1 METFYAGLILD
12 FPYNIQRIEE
22 LNLLHKMNEHAVL
35 RFKAIIPD
43 AQSESL
49 QKMSVDDKVSLFK
62 AHPINAEKE
71 NPLFKGMIKRA
82 AVKYVQGVHFLVI
95 EAVSFTYQM
104 DLEWKK
110 RSFQNKQKT
119 YGQIVDNLLEDYPG
133 AHCSDE
139 TIGNIETGQLL
150 LQYEETDWQFIKRMA
165 SHLNTVVISVMSE
178 ETPSLLLGIPE
189 GQETGKLEN
198 DSYTMQSRFGSTTQ
212 MGYEANH
219 TLFSVE
225 SRVALRLGA
234 QVDFQHK
241 PYVVCEVAASVVKGE
256 LLYTY
261 TLTSRSTIKTNK
273 IMNTAIQ
280 GLSLE
285 GRITQIS
292 RNQIKLHLDIDATN
306 DDAGTCWFPYSTG
319 MDNQSAYMM
328 PKSGSP
334 VKLHFPT
341 ALETGAIA
349 VSSVRRGAE
358 QSKYSQKSSDP
369 VIKSLTNDSDKEM
382 KLTGQ
387 DIVFAANSQESIK
400 FQLTGDGKVEI
411 LSDTDMCVKAATDF
425 KINLVG
431 EMPAP
436 KQIQLTAGEL
446 VAISRSPVEG
456 VNPEQVI
463 WIEDTTNAQAA
474 TIYYEGE
481 PGKAP
486 AVQYDDSALIAQDQQ
501 VMEQVNNNAAA
512 KRQALV
518 NKLEAGKQKV
528 GFGKIAMIIGAVA
541 VGVAVTVLT
550 AGAAAPL
557 VVAAASVTLAAGAT
571 TMVVAASESS
581 EGQQDIA
588 KARVGDLSQSYNF
601 MRDTVLGGNQ
611 ELYDVVK
618 YGAVTVSVAGVAFL
632 TGGASALIVPSIGG
646 GINTGITAIFD
657 PNAHPGETLIG
668 HYMSSFSNG
677 FISATVAGKFMT
689 GVKCGT
695 GALNIYSR
703 LVAGGVAAG
712 TVQDVMN
719 TGQTDLKSNLTRSLV
734 GGAFSF
740 AGNNKISSYLS
751 SVVGDMSG
759 SMADDYRKHGN
770 VKESLTVE
778 NLKKSLISSIGNLV
792 TRGDPIDVVKGRFYF
807 TATDMVVQDIGQIE
821 MVRSYTSTNSMTGGT
836 GRGFTFTYESSI
848 RRMEDHILVICTDGH
863 YEHFIE
869 QDGQWIN
876 EIGGK
881 QDYNLSENS
890 VTKEYRLIDK
900 ERRTYIYDQDGR
912 LLKIKDR
919 SNNETLLEYD
929 VEGLCKLTTPGGKE
943 ITFTYSGGKLYSIT
957 DNIGRTVKYEYE
969 GDFLTRVT
977 YPNAGVTS
985 YVYDAKG
992 RIDAITDQN
1001 GHRYVRNQYDQHDRV
1016 IRQWDADDHVTDI
1029 EYDEAKRR
1037 TTFTYH
1043 ATGVVENFEYNT
1055 DDLVTDTIYSDGT
1068 RESFTYDAH
1077 QNKSSHT
1084 DTMGHTTK
1092 WAYNIFGNLAEEI
1105 RPDGTRT
1112 ERQYDQDQNLTQIA
1126 VNGVTEK
1133 WFTHDAMGRLI
1144 EEKTSI
1150 ADGTHA
1156 VISYMYDPQGRI
1168 LSSTDTL
1175 GHTTVYSYGTDHTDA
1190 PTQVQDA
1197 EGNKYLYTFD
1207 DAARMMSITTAYGTV
1222 EFEYNHLNKRTRIV
1236 DAEGNTTLM
1245 FYDKMGNLVKKVLP
1259 NDYVARIDNGK
1270 GIEYR
1275 YDAMDRLVRM
1285 TDLAQNVSRTRYDIN
1300 GNILK
1305 EIEPNYYNHV
1315 EDDGPGTEYEYD
1327 HRGRRI
1333 KVRYP
1338 DSGIARMKYDANG
1351 NMIKMILPEH
1361 YDPIMDDGSGTEY
1374 VYDVMNRLVQIT
1386 DAEGHVSCRFV
1397 YDHAGRIIKAI
1408 DAKGYASGTNDS
1420 ERFGTLYVY
1429 NTAGW
1434 LIEKREPVEEAGE
1447 ESSGEAV
1454 SAGPIRYRLTLY
1466 RYDQAGNLLEEKRTQ
1481 EYVSE
1486 TDYAETYQS
1495 VRYSYDRNHRV
1506 IAIADDTGA
1515 EIHYTYDCLNQK
1527 TSERQKLN
1535 EQKDRLIRY
1544 EYNKTGWLQRHVEV
1558 LNANDLTDRVPGL
1571 VNAVTSYGYDRNG
1584 NVIEIVTPEGYQT
1597 EISYDVVDRMVQI
1610 SRRESTDART
1620 SSVYLKYDRTGN
1632 VIEETDTNGSK
1643 VTYTYDPVNRRIRMI
1658 GKRGGTTRLFYDKTG
1673 NIVKQVT
1680 PNQYDPAIDDG
1691 PGMTF
1696 TYDRLNRLI
1705 EVADPYGQIMER
1717 SRYNEFGELVSKMD
1731 GGVGVEY
1738 TYTLGGRV
1746 KQVMTPAKAGQGIVK
1761 QEYIYDAAGNITGIR
1776 DGEGHLTRHTV
1787 DGWGKITALHKADG
1801 STEQYRY
1808 DYAGNIVSSTD
1819 GNGQT
1824 TQYDY
1829 NSLGK
1834 LSAIQDPGQQKML
1847 YQYDTEGRLAR
1858 QTDRNGKVIEYA
1870 YNFND
1875 QLIKRREMSS
1885 GMEES
1890 YMYREDGLLQRATNE
1905 HTRYDY
1911 TYNEDGLLT
1920 GKYVSSSSGNM
1931 SAAFASLMST
1941 NAAEDRNPGHKILG
1955 YEYDVEGNRIA
1966 QTDAGGRTTEYRYDL
1981 VGRVSEIRQDQEL
1994 LAKYGYVH
2002 GNRVASILYGNGI
2015 EMAYDYDADGNVSKL
2030 QVQSP
2035 DGNPLLQHR
2044 YEYDNNG
2051 YQITRDENGK
2061 RTKYRY
2067 DAIGQ
2072 LVEAEYPGWGTER
2085 LSYDAVGNRLSRLW
2099 NDHKA
2104 SYTYDSRNRLLSV
2117 LEEALGEDSNQETGS
2132 RGQQTRYEYDHQG
2145 NLLRERSGQENISY
2159 AYDAFNRTVKAEKSD
2174 GSYIRHLYDPEGLR
2188 NGVEENGT
2196 HRRFVYD
2203 GWHMVNELDE
2213 QARVQT
2219 SFVRG
2224 HEWLARMDEVGNP
2237 SYYVNNTHGDVLHLT
2252 DRKGGIQN
2260 SYEYDA
2266 FGNTLSMAEQ
2276 IENRFRYAGETWD
2289 SVTQQYYLRARF
2301 YNPAIARFTQEDTYR
2316 GDGLNLYAY
2325 VGNNPIH
2332 YVDPSGYMRDCGNG
2346 NVYEGKD
2353 SSNEILFGQKRVSD
2367 TFNMNSGAPEYIV
2380 GRKLA
2385 DVAEDLRTGVL
2396 HSDQFEVK
2404 YFIDPKTGK
2413 KVAESNRTLTVLSMA
2428 GIKPTKTKE
2437 IIPDKAI
2444 LNRLT
2449 EAPIRQRGQKFEMP
2463 GRSIPITPGPKN
2475 LEIID
2480 IVTLPE

>member
-1 METFYAGLILD
+1 
-12 FPYNIQRIEE
+12 
-22 LNLLHKMNEHAVL
+22 
-35 RFKAIIPD
+35 
-43 AQSESL
+43 
-49 QKMSVDDKVSLFK
+49 
-62 AHPINAEKE
+62 
-71 NPLFKGMIKRA
+71 
-82 AVKYVQGVHFLVI
+82 
-95 EAVSFTYQM
+95 
-104 DLEWKK
+104 
-110 RSFQNKQKT
+110 
-119 YGQIVDNLLEDYPG
+119 
-133 AHCSDE
+133 
-139 TIGNIETGQLL
+139 
-150 LQYEETDWQFIKRMA
+150 
-165 SHLNTVVISVMSE
+165 
-178 ETPSLLLGIPE
+178 
-189 GQETGKLEN
+189 
-198 DSYTMQSRFGSTTQ
+198 
-212 MGYEANH
+212 
-219 TLFSVE
+219 
-225 SRVALRLGA
+225 
-234 QVDFQHK
+234 
-241 PYVVCEVAASVVKGE
+241 
-256 LLYTY
+256 
-261 TLTSRSTIKTNK
+261 
-273 IMNTAIQ
+273 
-280 GLSLE
+280 
-285 GRITQIS
+285 
-292 RNQIKLHLDIDATN
+292 
-306 DDAGTCWFPYSTG
+306 
-319 MDNQSAYMM
+319 
-328 PKSGSP
+328 
-334 VKLHFPT
+334 
-341 ALETGAIA
+341 
-349 VSSVRRGAE
+349 
-358 QSKYSQKSSDP
+358 
-369 VIKSLTNDSDKEM
+369 
-382 KLTGQ
+382 
-387 DIVFAANSQESIK
+387 
-400 FQLTGDGKVEI
+400 
-411 LSDTDMCVKAATDF
+411 
-425 KINLVG
+425 
-431 EMPAP
+431 
-436 KQIQLTAGEL
+436 
-446 VAISRSPVEG
+446 
-456 VNPEQVI
+456 
-463 WIEDTTNAQAA
+463 
-474 TIYYEGE
+474 
-481 PGKAP
+481 
-486 AVQYDDSALIAQDQQ
+486 
-501 VMEQVNNNAAA
+501 
-512 KRQALV
+512 
-518 NKLEAGKQKV
+518 
-528 GFGKIAMIIGAVA
+528 
-541 VGVAVTVLT
+541 
-550 AGAAAPL
+550 
-557 VVAAASVTLAAGAT
+557 AASVTLAAGAT

-588 KARVGDLSQSYNF
+588 KARAGDLSQSYNF

-618 YGAVTVSVAGVAFL
+618 YGSVTVSVAGVAFL
-632 TGGASALIVPSIGG
+632 TGGASALVVPSIGG

-657 PNAHPGETLIG
+657 PNARPGETLIG

-677 FISATVAGKFMT
+677 FISATVAGKFMS

-740 AGNNKISSYLS
+740 AGNTKVGSYLS
-751 SVVGDMSG
+751 SVVGEMAG

-770 VKESLTVE
+770 VKESLTIE
-778 NLKKSLISSIGNLV
+778 NLQKSLISSIGNLV

-807 TATDMVVQDIGQIE
+807 TATDMVAQDIGQSIE
-821 MVRSYTSTNSMTGGT
+821 MVRSYTSTNSMTGST
-836 GRGFTFTYESSI
+836 GRGFTFSYESCI
-848 RRMEDHILVICTDGH
+848 RRVEDHILVICTDGH
-863 YEHFIE
+863 YERFIL
-869 QDGQWIN
+869 QDDQWVN
-876 EIGGK
+876 EMGGK
-881 QDYNLSENS
+881 QDYNLSEDS

-900 ERRTYIYDQDGR
+900 ARRTYIYDQDGR

-929 VEGLCKLTTPGGKE
+929 EEGLCKLTTPGGKE

-985 YVYDAKG
+985 YAYDAEG

-1001 GHRYVRNQYDQHDRV
+1001 GHRYVRNQYDHHGRV
-1016 IRQWDADDHVTDI
+1016 IRQWDADDQVTDI
-1029 EYDEAKRR
+1029 EYNDEERR

-1043 ATGVVENFEYNT
+1043 ATGVVEKFEYNA

-1068 RESFTYDAH
+1068 RESFTYDAY

-1092 WAYNIFGNLAEEI
+1092 WAYNIFGNLVEEI

-1112 ERQYDQDQNLTQIA
+1112 EHQYDQDQNLTQVA
-1126 VNGVTEK
+1126 VNGVTGK
-1133 WFTHDAMGRLI
+1133 WFTYDTVGRLT
-1144 EEKTSI
+1144 EEKSSI
-1150 ADGTHA
+1150 GDGNQA
-1156 VISYMYDPQGRI
+1156 VISYTYDSHGRV
-1168 LSSTDTL
+1168 LSSTDAL
-1175 GHTTVYSYGTDHTDA
+1175 GHTTVYSYETGHTDS
-1190 PTQVQDA
+1190 PTRVRDA
-1197 EGNKYLYTFD
+1197 EGNEYRYTFD
-1207 DAARMMSITTAYGTV
+1207 EAARMMSITTDYGTV

-1270 GIEYR
+1270 GTEYR

-1300 GNILK
+1300 DNILK
-1305 EIEPNYYNHV
+1305 EIEPNYYNHA
-1315 EDDGPGTEYEYD
+1315 EDDGLGTEYEYD

-1333 KVRYP
+1333 KAMYP
-1338 DSGIARMKYDANG
+1338 DGGIARMKYDAAG
-1351 NMIKMILPEH
+1351 NISKMILPEH
-1361 YDPIMDDGSGTEY
+1361 YDPIVDDGPGTKY

-1386 DAEGHVSCRFV
+1386 DAEGHVSRRFV
-1397 YDHAGRIIKAI
+1397 YDHAGRVIKAI
-1408 DAKGYASGTNDS
+1408 DAKGYARGTNDS
-1420 ERFGTLYVY
+1420 ERFGKLYVY
-1429 NTAGW
+1429 NMAGW

-1447 ESSGEAV
+1447 ESSGGAI

-1486 TDYAETYQS
+1486 TGYAENYQS

-1506 IAIADDTGA
+1506 IAIEDDTGA
-1515 EIHYTYDCLNQK
+1515 EIRYTYDCLNQK
-1527 TSERQKLN
+1527 TSEKQKLN
-1535 EQKDRLIRY
+1535 EQKDRFIRY
-1544 EYNKTGWLQRHVEV
+1544 VYNKAGWLQRRVEV
-1558 LNANDLTDRVPGL
+1558 LNAEDLTDRVPGL
-1571 VNAVTSYGYDRNG
+1571 VDAVTSYGYDRNG
-1584 NVIEIVTPEGYQT
+1584 NVVEIITPEGYQT
-1597 EISYDVVDRMVQI
+1597 EISYDAVDRMVQI
-1610 SRRESTDART
+1610 SRREGKDARA

-1643 VTYTYDPVNRRIRMI
+1643 VTYTYDPMNRRIRMI

-1680 PNQYDPAIDDG
+1680 PNQYDPATDDG
-1691 PGMTF
+1691 LGMTF

-1731 GGVGVEY
+1731 GGVGAEY

-1746 KQVMTPAKAGQGIVK
+1746 KQVMTSGAAGQDIVR
-1761 QEYIYDAAGNITGIR
+1761 QEYIYDAAGNIIGIR

-1801 STEQYRY
+1801 STEHYRY

-1819 GNGQT
+1819 GNGHT

-1834 LSAIQDPGQQKML
+1834 LSAVQDPGQQKML

-1858 QTDRNGKVIEYA
+1858 QTDRNGKVMEYA

-1885 GMEES
+1885 GMEET
-1890 YMYREDGLLQRATNE
+1890 YVYREDGLLQTAANE

-1920 GKYVSSSSGNM
+1920 GKYMGSSSGNM
-1931 SAAFASLMST
+1931 SEAFASLMRN
-1941 NAAEDRNPGHKILG
+1941 NAAEDRGLGRKILA
-1955 YEYDVEGNRIA
+1955 YEYDAEGNPIA
-1966 QTDAGGRTTEYRYDL
+1966 QTDIGGRTTEYRYDL
-1981 VGRVSEIRQDQEL
+1981 VGRVSEIRQDEEL
-1994 LAKYGYVH
+1994 LAKYGYVF
-2002 GNRVASILYGNGI
+2002 GNRVSSILYGNGI

-2030 QVQSP
+2030 QAQSP
-2035 DGNPLLQHR
+2035 DGSLLLQHR

-2051 YQITRDENGK
+2051 HQIARDENGK

-2085 LSYDAVGNRLSRLW
+2085 LSYDPVGNRLSQIW
-2099 NDHKA
+2099 NDHKT

-2117 LEEALGEDSNQETGS
+2117 LEEALGEGSDQEKGA
-2132 RGQQTRYEYDHQG
+2132 RGQQTRYEYDAQG
-2145 NLLRERSGQENISY
+2145 NLLRERNGQESISY

-2188 NGVEENGT
+2188 NGIEENGT

-2203 GWHMVNELDE
+2203 GWYMVNELDE
-2213 QARVQT
+2213 GARVQA

-2224 HEWLARMDEVGNP
+2224 HELLARVDDVGNP

-2266 FGNTLSMAEQ
+2266 FGNTLSIAEQ
-2276 IENRFRYAGETWD
+2276 IENRFRYAGEAWD

-2332 YVDPSGYMRDCGNG
+2332 YVDPSGYMKCDDKG
-2346 NVYEGKD
+2346 NVYEGNKKTDLNDTKD
-2353 SSNEILFGQKRVSD
+2353 ATPSRADSLREKYSHLTPSERATRLQQ
-2367 TFNMNSGAPEYIV
+2367 
-2380 GRKLA
+2380 LA
-2385 DVAEDLRTGVL
+2385 EANAYRRLQDL
-2396 HSDQFEVK
+2396 E
-2404 YFIDPKTGK
+2404 
-2413 KVAESNRTLTVLSMA
+2413 N
-2428 GIKPTKTKE
+2428 
-2437 IIPDKAI
+2437 
-2444 LNRLT
+2444 
-2449 EAPIRQRGQKFEMP
+2449 
-2463 GRSIPITPGPKN
+2463 SIPGAHFLQKHGAQTTLQSQLDRVQYAVNPTTKQIETYRDGRLKRPSSATKFMSHRDQINMIERAQRIYDNTGDRLLAEKPITYRD
-2475 LEIID
+2475 IIGSGYQRNTLD
-2480 IVTLPE
+2480 YGVSYTGQVFLPNGQPVTAFPIWGK

>member
-12 FPYNIQRIEE
+12 FPYNIQRIEK
-22 LNLLHKMNEHAVL
+22 LNFLHKMNEHAVL

-71 NPLFKGMIKRA
+71 NPLFRGMIKRA
-82 AVKYVQGVHFLVI
+82 AVKYVQGVHFLEV

-241 PYVVCEVAASVVKGE
+241 PYIVCEVAASVVKGE

-411 LSDTDMCVKAATDF
+411 LSDTDMCVKATTDF

-431 EMPAP
+431 ELPAP

-463 WIEDTTNAQAA
+463 WIEDKTNAQAA

-486 AVQYDDSALIAQDQQ
+486 AVQYDDSALIAQDKQ

-668 HYMSSFSNG
+668 HYMNSFSNG

-703 LVAGGVAAG
+703 LVASGVAAG

-881 QDYNLSENS
+881 QDYNLSEDS
-890 VTKEYRLIDK
+890 VTKEYRLTDK

-1361 YDPIMDDGSGTEY
+1361 YDPIMDDGPGTEY

-1386 DAEGHVSCRFV
+1386 DAEGHVSRRFV
-1397 YDHAGRIIKAI
+1397 YDHAGRVTKAI
-1408 DAKGYASGTNDS
+1408 DGKGYASETNDS

-1434 LIEKREPVEEAGE
+1434 LIEKREPVEE
-1447 ESSGEAV
+1447 SDQV
-1454 SAGPIRYRLTLY
+1454 LYRLTLY

-1584 NVIEIVTPEGYQT
+1584 NVVEIVTPEGYQT
-1597 EISYDVVDRMVQI
+1597 EISYDAVDRMVQI

-1705 EVADPYGQIMER
+1705 EVANPYGQIMER

-1776 DGEGHLTRHTV
+1776 DGEGHLTRHIV

-1801 STEQYRY
+1801 STEHYRY

-1834 LSAIQDPGQQKML
+1834 LSAILDPDKQKML

-1875 QLIKRREMSS
+1875 QLLKRREMSS
-1885 GMEES
+1885 GVEES
-1890 YMYREDGLLQRATNE
+1890 YMYREDGLLQTAANE

-1920 GKYVSSSSGNM
+1920 GKYMSSSGNM
-1931 SAAFASLMST
+1931 SAAFANLMSN
-1941 NAAEDRNPGHKILG
+1941 NAAEDRGSGHKILA
-1955 YEYDVEGNRIA
+1955 YEYDAEGNPIA

-1994 LAKYGYVH
+1994 LAKYGYVY

-2030 QVQSP
+2030 QAQSP
-2035 DGNPLLQHR
+2035 DGSPLLQHR

-2051 YQITRDENGK
+2051 HQIARDENGK

-2085 LSYDAVGNRLSRLW
+2085 LSYDAVGNRLSRMW

-2117 LEEALGEDSNQETGS
+2117 LEEALGEGSNQEAGS
-2132 RGQQTRYEYDHQG
+2132 RGQQTRYEYDAQG
-2145 NLLRERSGQENISY
+2145 NLLRERSGQESISY

-2203 GWHMVNELDE
+2203 GWYMVNELDE
-2213 QARVQT
+2213 EARVQA

-2224 HEWLARMDEVGNP
+2224 HEWLARVDEVGNP

-2252 DRKGGIQN
+2252 DRKGRVQN
-2260 SYEYDA
+2260 SYAYDA

-2276 IENRFRYAGETWD
+2276 IENRFRYAGEAWE

-2332 YVDPSGYMRDCGNG
+2332 YVDPSGYMKCDDKG
-2346 NVYEGKD
+2346 NVHEGTGEVKSEVYYRTMSEKHYKRLEKTNIMPGTGETFISPTKEYAALYEGVLVRFELDPGTTAKLEEIGLKNDSPITNVRYPEMKD
-2353 SSNEILFGQKRVSD
+2353 ISSVSKWNE
-2367 TFNMNSGAPEYIV
+2367 
-2380 GRKLA
+2380 
-2385 DVAEDLRTGVL
+2385 
-2396 HSDQFEVK
+2396 K
-2404 YFIDPKTGK
+2404 YAHFKGEGLSGK
-2413 KVAESNRTLTVLSMA
+2413 KGIGKPQVNIGLGKGTALGIFNDHITSFERTE
-2428 GIKPTKTKE
+2428 K
-2437 IIPDKAI
+2437 
-2444 LNRLT
+2444 
-2449 EAPIRQRGQKFEMP
+2449 
-2463 GRSIPITPGPKN
+2463 
-2475 LEIID
+2475 
-2480 IVTLPE
+2480 